1 MLLLLFLVAIPV
13 GIAVWFIVGQDW
25 WRRRRRA
32 ALARQP
38 FPSHW
43 QDWLRTRTS
52 IYAASR
58 RELLPRLQEL
68 IRIFVGEK
76 TFVGC
81 NGLTVTEE
89 MRVVIAAYACL
100 LVANRPD
107 VPRSHFYD
115 DLFSILVYPTAFV
128 VPHTHRDGHG
138 VVTEGHRVLSGQAWD
153 SRRIIVSWQDI
164 EDGLATGHN
173 VVLHEFAHYLDMEDE
188 TMDGAPGLGSSARI
202 PRMVE
207 RVLGGVRPLARGAR
221 SRTADVSRS
230 VRGERAGGILR
241 RGHRSILREAA
252 RAGNAARRLVRAAA
266 AILPGRSGA
275 VGECVGL
282 SPTCSPNYLGR
293 GSSND
298 NGIAVETHAL
308 HG

>member
-1 MLLLLFLVAIPV
+1 VLLLVFLVAIALSA
-13 GIAVWFIVGQDW
+13 AVWLGGGDVW

-38 FPSHW
+38 FPAQW
-43 QDWLRTRTS
+43 EDWLRTRTS
-52 IYAASR
+52 IYAR
-58 RELLPRLQEL
+58 IPPELRARLHQL

-100 LVANRPD
+100 LVVNRPD

-115 DLFSILVYPTAFV
+115 DLFSILVYPTPFI
-128 VPHTHRDGHG
+128 VPHTQRDGHG

-188 TMDGAPGLGSSARI
+188 TMDGAPGLGSVRAYREWSKVFWEEYDRLRAMLVAGQPTFLDPYAASA
-202 PRMVE
+202 PAEFFAVVTE
-207 RVLGGVRPLARGAR
+207 AFFEQ
-221 SRTADVSRS
+221 SR
-230 VRGERAGGILR
+230 ELELQHAGLYEQLR
-241 RGHRSILREAA
+241 RYYRVDPA
-252 RAGNAARRLVRAAA
+252 RW
-266 AILPGRSGA
+266 
-275 VGECVGL
+275 
-282 SPTCSPNYLGR
+282 
-293 GSSND
+293 
-298 NGIAVETHAL
+298 
-308 HG
+308 

>member
-1 MLLLLFLVAIPV
+1 MLLLVFLVAIAV
-13 GIAVWFIVGQDW
+13 GVAAWFVAGQSW

-38 FPSHW
+38 FPPQW

-52 IYAASR
+52 IYAR
-58 RELLPRLQEL
+58 VPPELREHLHRLV
-68 IRIFVGEK
+68 RIFVGEK
-76 TFVGC
+76 SFVGC

-100 LVANRPD
+100 LVVNRSD

-115 DLFSILVYPTAFV
+115 DLFSILVYPTPFI

-164 EDGLATGHN
+164 EDGLTTGHN

-188 TMDGAPGLGSSARI
+188 TMDGAPGLGSVRAYREWSKVFWEEYDRLRATLVAGQPTFLDPYAASAPAEFFAVVTEAFFEK
-202 PRMVE
+202 PRE
-207 RVLGGVRPLARGAR
+207 FELQHAALY
-221 SRTADVSRS
+221 
-230 VRGERAGGILR
+230 EQLR
-241 RGHRSILREAA
+241 RYYRVDPA
-252 RAGNAARRLVRAAA
+252 RW
-266 AILPGRSGA
+266 
-275 VGECVGL
+275 
-282 SPTCSPNYLGR
+282 
-293 GSSND
+293 
-298 NGIAVETHAL
+298 
-308 HG
+308 

>member
-1 MLLLLFLVAIPV
+1 VLLLLLLVAIPV
-13 GIAVWFIVGQDW
+13 GIAVWFVIGQDW

-52 IYAASR
+52 IYAR
-58 RELLPRLQEL
+58 VPPELLPRLQEL

-100 LVANRPD
+100 LVTNRPD

-115 DLFSILVYPTAFV
+115 DLFSILVYPTPFI

-138 VVTEGHRVLSGQAWD
+138 VITEGHRVLSGQAWD
-153 SRRIIVSWQDI
+153 SRRIIVSWQDV
-164 EDGLATGHN
+164 EEGLATGHN

-188 TMDGAPGLGSSARI
+188 TMDGAPGLGS
-202 PRMVE
+202 
-207 RVLGGVRPLARGAR
+207 
-221 SRTADVSRS
+221 
-230 VRGERAGGILR
+230 
-241 RGHRSILREAA
+241 
-252 RAGNAARRLVRAAA
+252 VRA
-266 AILPGRSGA
+266 
-275 VGECVGL
+275 
-282 SPTCSPNYLGR
+282 
-293 GSSND
+293 
-298 NGIAVETHAL
+298 
-308 HG
+308 